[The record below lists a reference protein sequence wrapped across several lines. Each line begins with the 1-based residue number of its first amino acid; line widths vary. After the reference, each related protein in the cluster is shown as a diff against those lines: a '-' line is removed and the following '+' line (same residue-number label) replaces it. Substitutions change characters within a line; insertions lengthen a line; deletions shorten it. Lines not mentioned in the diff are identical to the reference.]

1 MSASDPRWSPRE
13 VLGGAMTRWR
23 PLAVTVTEARDS
35 QAPKALPGSEDSGMG
50 LLQKPIEIL
59 EVGFPPVWILE
70 VAA

>member
-1 MSASDPRWSPRE
+1 
-13 VLGGAMTRWR
+13 MTRWR

-50 LLQKPIEIL
+50 LLQEPIEIL